1 MLLALTILMLVVAQ
15 GPDDAKDAVNRMEAQ
30 IQKSKT
36 FQVDIDI
43 VIEPGK
49 ASSFKG
55 KLMVAKGNKV
65 RMNLDGAIK
74 DKLVKIAIVSDGAQ
88 MSVAGFGS
96 DTSVNATPKDLSEKV
111 LASVSRS
118 GIFKSYFAIGGE
130 YTASDFKLGKNET
143 MGGKEAQAVE
153 YKQTSKP
160 GKGKFDKGETI
171 LVTVWIDVKTNLPL
185 KRLITFKEHQ
195 DSFTITETYTNAVL
209 DAVIAADKF
218 ALPK

>member
-1 MLLALTILMLVVAQ
+1 MLLTVTALMFVAAQ
-15 GPDDAKDAVNRMEAQ
+15 GPGEAKDAYNRMEAQ
-30 IQKSKT
+30 VQKSKT

-43 VIEPGK
+43 TVEPGK
-49 ASSFKG
+49 VSAFKG
-55 KLMVAKGNKV
+55 NLMVAKGNKV

-74 DKLVKIAIVSDGAQ
+74 DKPVKIAVVSDGVQ

-111 LASVSRS
+111 LESVSRS

-130 YTASDFKLGKNET
+130 YTASAFKLGKKEKI
-143 MGGKEAQAVE
+143 GGKETQAVE
-153 YKQTSKP
+153 FKQTSKAGR
-160 GKGKFDKGETI
+160 GKADKGETI

-185 KRLITFKEHQ
+185 KRLITFKEFQ
-195 DSFTITETYTNAVL
+195 DSFTITETYTNAVV
-209 DAVIAADKF
+209 DAAIDADKF